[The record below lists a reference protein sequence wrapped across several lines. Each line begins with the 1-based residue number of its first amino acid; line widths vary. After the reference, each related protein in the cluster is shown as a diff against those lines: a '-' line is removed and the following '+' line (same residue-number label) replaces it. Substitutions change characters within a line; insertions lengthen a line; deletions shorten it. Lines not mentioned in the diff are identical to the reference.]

1 MRLPVIKHIVQFIEN
16 NDQDY
21 VNETIETL
29 ENLIECEHLKDEELD
44 VIGELLSNFYGAIE
58 VDELIKQGIPQKEAL
73 NTFMKRVVGSIDK

>member
-1 MRLPVIKHIVQFIEN
+1 MRLPVIKHIVQFIET

-58 VDELIKQGIPQKEAL
+58 VDELIKQGTPQKEAL

>member
-29 ENLIECEHLKDEELD
+29 ENLIECEQLKDEELD

-58 VDELIKQGIPQKEAL
+58 VDKLIKQGTPQKEAL